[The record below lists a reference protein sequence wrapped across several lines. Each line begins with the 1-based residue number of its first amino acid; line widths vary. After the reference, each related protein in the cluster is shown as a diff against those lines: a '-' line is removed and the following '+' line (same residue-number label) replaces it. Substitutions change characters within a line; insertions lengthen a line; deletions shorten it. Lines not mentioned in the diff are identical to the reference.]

1 MFYITHTLRLALA
14 VAFAALACVA
24 SRAQTAALSDS
35 IVDQLRQINLPLMN
49 ITTVEGK
56 LPKSTYVSPPDGC
69 VGKSIVRKSTV
80 TGRLV
85 MTLGDSLLYDSGTFQ
100 PDSTGITLHMRGNTS
115 SYNLTPSYKLK
126 LQQRAD
132 LLQRGERIYRNKHWA
147 LLNQVTT
154 RDFKTMVGQQV
165 AMLCGTR
172 WEPANRFVNLVIDG
186 SYRGVYLLIETV
198 KESEGR
204 CNVPLEGYV
213 TECDSYWWTKNDS
226 NFHSNNLPY
235 TMGYTFKYPDA
246 DEIDAV
252 SFAYIRNTIN
262 NFEDALY
269 GGQPIDDLFDTRSLM
284 GWFLAHDILGTWD
297 GCGSN
302 MFLIKDDRRDSRLR
316 MGPLWDFDSI
326 FKRSGEWAS
335 VHHIQQFYGA
345 ACFSRPELVQEYVD
359 LWREVR
365 PLLQERV
372 KAVVDSLC
380 TNYGEAV
387 DSSRVLAARWGALPT
402 IADNAKA
409 VEDWFAERI
418 PWLDEHIENLLVV
431 QSDSSMTAAPMGAVQ
446 RMKVYAADGRL
457 CFEGTPDAC
466 AKWVRAA
473 QTSVPGAYILRSI
486 GRNGEVL
493 RTEEVMK
500 R

>member
-1 MFYITHTLRLALA
+1 MMWHFKQLMRLMAVGVATLA
-14 VAFAALACVA
+14 VVTG
-24 SRAQTAALSDS
+24 RAQTAADT
-35 IVDQLRQINLPLMN
+35 VAMLPAFN
-49 ITTVEGK
+49 IPVLTVTTTDGSLPTCDFVTAPEGC
-56 LPKSTYVSPPDGC
+56 TGM
-69 VGKSIVRKSTV
+69 GITNRTTV
-80 TGRLV
+80 TGRMV
-85 MTLGDSLLYDSGTFQ
+85 MTLADSVLYDSG
-100 PDSTGITLHMRGNTS
+100 PYRVDASGITLRMRGNTS
-115 SYNLTPSYKLK
+115 AYYENPPYKVK
-126 LQQRAD
+126 LQAKSD
-132 LLQRGERIYRNKHWA
+132 LLQRGSSVFNNKHWA
-147 LLNQVTT
+147 LLNQLTT
-154 RDFKTMVGQQV
+154 RDFKSIIGPEVSR
-165 AMLCGTR
+165 LCGLG
-172 WEPANRFVNLVIDG
+172 WKPASRYVNLVLNG
-186 SYRGVYLLIETV
+186 RYRGLYLLSETV
-198 KESEGR
+198 KESPSR
-204 CNVPLEGYV
+204 CNVSASGYIM
-213 TECDSYWWTKNDS
+213 ECDPYWWNTTDS
-226 NFHSNNLPY
+226 TLHTAHLPY
-235 TMGYTFKYPDA
+235 TMAYTFKYPDGAEVDA
-246 DEIDAV
+246 D
-252 SFAYIRNTIN
+252 SYAYIKNTLN

-269 GGQPIDDLFDTRSLM
+269 GGQPVDDLFDTRSLM

-316 MGPLWDFDSI
+316 MGPLWDFDST

-335 VHHIQQFYGA
+335 VHRIQQFYGA
-345 ACFSRPELVQEYVD
+345 ACFSRPELVQEYVN

>member
-1 MFYITHTLRLALA
+1 M
-14 VAFAALACVA
+14 
-24 SRAQTAALSDS
+24 
-35 IVDQLRQINLPLMN
+35 
-49 ITTVEGK
+49 
-56 LPKSTYVSPPDGC
+56 
-69 VGKSIVRKSTV
+69 
-80 TGRLV
+80 
-85 MTLGDSLLYDSGTFQ
+85 
-100 PDSTGITLHMRGNTS
+100 
-115 SYNLTPSYKLK
+115 
-126 LQQRAD
+126 
-132 LLQRGERIYRNKHWA
+132 
-147 LLNQVTT
+147 
-154 RDFKTMVGQQV
+154 
-165 AMLCGTR
+165 
-172 WEPANRFVNLVIDG
+172 
-186 SYRGVYLLIETV
+186 
-198 KESEGR
+198 
-204 CNVPLEGYV
+204 PLEGYV

-302 MFLIKDDRRDSRLR
+302 MFLIKDDRKDSHLR

-335 VHHIQQFYGA
+335 VHRIQQFYGA

-380 TNYGEAV
+380 TNYGEAY
-387 DSSRVLAARWGALPT
+387 T
-402 IADNAKA
+402 
-409 VEDWFAERI
+409 
-418 PWLDEHIENLLVV
+418 
-431 QSDSSMTAAPMGAVQ
+431 SMRCTAG
-446 RMKVYAADGRL
+446 ADGHDYGRL
-457 CFEGTPDAC
+457 L
-466 AKWVRAA
+466 
-473 QTSVPGAYILRSI
+473 AY
-486 GRNGEVL
+486 V
-493 RTEEVMK
+493 
-500 R
+500 